1 MPWLLLILPIEGFIG
16 WRIWITSREVNKA
29 AGLVKATIEDEGQKM
44 RADFLNAVALGMA
57 ALAQA
62 PVAKEDG
69 NDAD

>member
-62 PVAKEDG
+62 PVPKEGDS
-69 NDAD
+69 DAD